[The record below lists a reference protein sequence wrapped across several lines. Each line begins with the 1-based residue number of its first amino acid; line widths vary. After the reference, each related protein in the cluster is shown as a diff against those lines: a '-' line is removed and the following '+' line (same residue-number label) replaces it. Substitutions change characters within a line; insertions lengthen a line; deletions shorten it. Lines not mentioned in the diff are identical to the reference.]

1 MTEITKAGCPFFF
14 QKIYPDKWL
23 SEELSAEEYKAI
35 LDFEM
40 PSEQMIYHPVYTIR
54 SPKPRP
60 DDKPKNEYWE
70 WEKLPALGEMN
81 P

>member
-1 MTEITKAGCPFFF
+1 MGAIINRMPLFLPLEMSKE
-14 QKIYPDKWL
+14 WL
-23 SEELSAEEYKAI
+23 SENLTPERYKEI

-40 PSEQMIYHPVYTIR
+40 PSEELQYHPVFTIR

-60 DDKPKNEYWE
+60 DNKMKNEFWE

-81 P
+81 PD